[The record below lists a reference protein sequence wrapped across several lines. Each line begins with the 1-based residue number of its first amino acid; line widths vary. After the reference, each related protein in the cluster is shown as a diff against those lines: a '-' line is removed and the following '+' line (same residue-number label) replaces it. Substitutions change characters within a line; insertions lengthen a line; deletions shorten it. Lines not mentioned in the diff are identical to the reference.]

1 MLSSRCTQKIGQK
14 VGVDSSRQEEIV
26 DFTLQSCK
34 ILEMTEE
41 TNILNSENLL
51 FLTVLTDKQTK

>member
-1 MLSSRCTQKIGQK
+1 M
-14 VGVDSSRQEEIV
+14 GVDSSRQEEIV
-26 DFTLQSCK
+26 DFTLQSCT

-41 TNILNSENLL
+41 TNTLNSENLL